1 MGCAGSRPSQLLP
14 SLGNHHHH
22 HHHRHTDSPQKGFIL
37 FNAKT
42 IEFLQANELDIKEK
56 LKQRCEQKL
65 AKAIPQSNSSKSLLN
80 NAKRTLLFNSNSASS
95 AAPAAPASPESAATQ
110 AVETTEAAKPN
121 GGVKQTKSDISIAL
135 NSKFDR
141 YTGLEL

>member
-22 HHHRHTDSPQKGFIL
+22 HHHHRHMDSPQKGFIL

-65 AKAIPQSNSSKSLLN
+65 TKAIPQSNSSKSLLN
-80 NAKRTLLFNSNSASS
+80 NAKRTLLFNSNSAS
-95 AAPAAPASPESAATQ
+95 PAAPASPESAATQ
-110 AVETTEAAKPN
+110 TVETTEAARPN
-121 GGVKQTKSDISIAL
+121 GGVKQTKSDVSITL

-141 YTGLEL
+141 CTGSF